1 MKNGVHIMLYL
12 KTVKT
17 LGTERHHDFIN
28 RAYQSKDIG
37 CFALTEALH
46 GTNVKGLMTEAHYDH
61 AKK

>member
-1 MKNGVHIMLYL
+1 MLYL